1 MSSGEQA
8 LQSLVAGNMRYVGTK
23 LAHPNQS
30 AERRLEVAKGQRP
43 FAAILGCSDSRVPP
57 ELIFDQGLG
66 DLFVVRVAGNVV
78 DDVVLGSLEYAVAHL
93 GVSLIMVLGHERC
106 GAVEAALK
114 GGEAPGHV
122 RSVVAAIAPAVEK
135 VKGQPGDPLNN
146 AVSANVEMVVAQ
158 LRSSQPVL
166 SVIVGV
172 GKLRVVGARY
182 DLDSGWADLIA

>member
-1 MSSGEQA
+1 M
-8 LQSLVAGNMRYVGTK
+8 
-23 LAHPNQS
+23 
-30 AERRLEVAKGQRP
+30 
-43 FAAILGCSDSRVPP
+43 
-57 ELIFDQGLG
+57 
-66 DLFVVRVAGNVV
+66 
-78 DDVVLGSLEYAVAHL
+78 
-93 GVSLIMVLGHERC
+93 
-106 GAVEAALK
+106 
-114 GGEAPGHV
+114 